1 MLITHNYQSLS
12 HRKSLLPEEPD
23 RIDLVDVV
31 GSPNARGRLITG
43 SKIHGVGQKYM
54 DLYRPDS
61 DGKFR

>member
-1 MLITHNYQSLS
+1 MLIIHNFWLS
-12 HRKSLLPEEPD
+12 FNRKSLLPEEPD

-43 SKIHGVGQKYM
+43 SKIYGVDQKYM

-61 DGKFR
+61 DGEFR